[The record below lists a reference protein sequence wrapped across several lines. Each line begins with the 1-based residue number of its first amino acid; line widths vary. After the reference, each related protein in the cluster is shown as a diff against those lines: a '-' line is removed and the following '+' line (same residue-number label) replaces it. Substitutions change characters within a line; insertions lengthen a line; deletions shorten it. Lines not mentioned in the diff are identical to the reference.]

1 MKVNKMVSMDVDV
14 VKFLKTV
21 NASELIN
28 RLVREHMKDEDIM
41 SMNIDEL
48 RAEKACQELER
59 ETKKKQQ
66 ELRENARH
74 K

>member
-1 MKVNKMVSMDVDV
+1 MDVDV

-28 RLVREHMKDEDIM
+28 RLVREHMQDEDIM